1 MICLCF
7 AGGKTGRS
15 LMSIC
20 SSVWQY
26 FLPYFKASRAVF
38 GRRFAYRYS
47 LYLSQL
53 IEVVVSDDCDEVATA
68 GI

>member
-1 MICLCF
+1 
-7 AGGKTGRS
+7 
-15 LMSIC
+15 MSMRY
-20 SSVWQY
+20 STWEY

-47 LYLSQL
+47 LYLSQF
-53 IEVVVSDDCDEVATA
+53 IGVAVNDDDDDDDATA